1 MEDSSA
7 EYDDLENKSDVSD
20 STFTRSI
27 GSSSSNQF
35 DSTYHPGDIGGKVW
49 ALISL
54 SKFLCL
60 SLQALTQLFSIRRHA
75 YL

>member
-7 EYDDLENKSDVSD
+7 EYDDLENISDVSD

-35 DSTYHPGDIGGKVW
+35 DSTYHPGETGGKV
-49 ALISL
+49 
-54 SKFLCL
+54 
-60 SLQALTQLFSIRRHA
+60 
-75 YL
+75 